1 MNNLKLN
8 NSNIVSYIED
18 IFERRGNEIYAGE
31 DVTVSEHMLQSGT
44 IAKKR
49 GLSNEI
55 VVASLLH
62 DIGHFN
68 GEFGMF
74 TMDDKKDRFHETMG
88 AKILKPFFP
97 QIIVDCV
104 YFHVSAKRYLTAIDK
119 DYESK
124 LSRASKHS
132 LNLQGGPMN
141 PKEVEKFEKNPNLNA
156 IIQVR
161 YIDDEGKDPEMDTFP
176 FSYFTPLI
184 EEAIHNSERMIID

>member
-88 AKILKPFFP
+88 
-97 QIIVDCV
+97 
-104 YFHVSAKRYLTAIDK
+104 
-119 DYESK
+119 
-124 LSRASKHS
+124 
-132 LNLQGGPMN
+132 G
-141 PKEVEKFEKNPNLNA
+141 
-156 IIQVR
+156 
-161 YIDDEGKDPEMDTFP
+161 
-176 FSYFTPLI
+176 
-184 EEAIHNSERMIID
+184 